1 MCYSNSSTSSNE
13 TLRQRYKRSV
23 QLLPPETPVYY
34 ANGFSFPTWRIIT
47 KAPTITLMKWGLIPH
62 WYRGNTPLDF
72 ASKTLNAR
80 IETLHEKASFK
91 PLTATHRCVVPSS
104 GFFEF
109 KHLNAVKIPYFI
121 YPKEQSIFSMAGL
134 YDEWF
139 NPETKE
145 YLRCF
150 TIITAAA
157 NPLMEEIHNSK
168 KRMPLIIPNH
178 QVEQYLNGTD
188 KIQHFSPIPPEEM
201 NAHPIA
207 KGIISSQH
215 ANVPAV
221 QQPIVNNIEEQTRL
235 F

>member
-13 TLRQRYKRSV
+13 TLGKIYQRSV
-23 QLLPPETPVYY
+23 QLLPPETPVFY
-34 ANGFSFPTWRIIT
+34 ASGFSFPRWRIIT
-47 KAPTITLMKWGLIPH
+47 KSPTIHLMKWGLIPH
-62 WYRGNTPLDF
+62 WYHGNSPLDF

-80 IETLHEKASFK
+80 VETLHEKASFK
-91 PLTATHRCVVPSS
+91 RLIATHRCVVPSS

-109 KHLNAVKIPYFI
+109 KHVNAIKIPYFI
-121 YPKEQSIFSMAGL
+121 YPKNPSIFSMAGL

-145 YLRCF
+145 YQQCF

-168 KRMPLIIPNH
+168 KRMPLILPNR
-178 QVEQYLNGTD
+178 QVEQYLNGSD
-188 KIQHFSPIPPEEM
+188 EIQHFSSIPSEEM
-201 NAHPIA
+201 SAHPVN
-207 KGIISSQH
+207 KGIIFSEH

-221 QQPIVNNIEEQTRL
+221 QHPIVNNIEGQTQL

>member
-13 TLRQRYKRSV
+13 TLHQTYKRSV
-23 QLLPPETPVYY
+23 QLLPPDTPVYY

-47 KAPTITLMKWGLIPH
+47 KSPTITLMKWGLIPH

-178 QVEQYLNGTD
+178 QVEHYLNGTD
-188 KIQHFSPIPPEEM
+188 KIQHFLPIPPEEM
-201 NAHPIA
+201 SAHPVA
-207 KGIISSQH
+207 KGIIFSQQ

-221 QQPIVNNIEEQTRL
+221 QQPIVNNNEEQTLL